1 MESTSAA
8 GVLES
13 GDGEL
18 VRLVERAKCGDREA
32 VEQLYLTHVDRIHG
46 YLVRKVGNR
55 HDAEDLTVQTFVRM
69 LESIER
75 FRFESAPFSAWL
87 FRIAHNLA
95 VDHFRSG
102 QHCRPEAELPEP
114 PGSEEPSAEEHVLNG
129 FGRSSLLRALKMLP
143 REQQQVLVL
152 RVLWSFSNAET
163 AEILNKSE
171 GAVKALQHRA
181 LASLQHTAVPHAA

>member
-13 GDGEL
+13 GDGEH
-18 VRLVERAKCGDREA
+18 VRLVERAQCGDGEA
-32 VEQLYLTHVDRIHG
+32 VEQLYLTYVDRIHG

-69 LESIER
+69 LESIDR

-102 QHCRPEAELPEP
+102 RHCRPEAELPEP

-181 LASLQHTAVPHAA
+181 LASLQHTALPHAA